1 MPSSLSLI
9 FPSFWFKVRDIIVF
23 LSPKLLEAIMDVS
36 HSVISNSLRSPR
48 LCYPWNS
55 PGKNTGVG
63 CHFLLQGIFPTEG
76 LNLVHLCLL
85 HWWAGSLPTEPQG
98 SHYRIINWTNFNSVV
113 SQGTGRPQA
122 KGWLVKQSE
131 HTHIYQLSLLSYF
144 SKEDIQMANRHMR
157 RCSTP
162 IIIIEMQIKNT
173 RYQLIAVRVAI
184 IKKSTNN
191 KSWRGCGEKG
201 TLLHCWWECTL
212 V

>member
-1 MPSSLSLI
+1 ML
-9 FPSFWFKVRDIIVF
+9 
-23 LSPKLLEAIMDVS
+23 
-36 HSVISNSLRSPR
+36 VISNSLRSPR
-48 LCYPWNS
+48 LCYH
-55 PGKNTGVG
+55 GI
-63 CHFLLQGIFPTEG
+63 LQARILEWVAISFSGIFPTEG

-98 SHYRIINWTNFNSVV
+98 SHYRIINWTNFNTVV

-122 KGWLVKQSE
+122 KGWLMKQSE

-201 TLLHCWWECTL
+201 TLHIPLCSQQHYL
-212 V
+212 Q

>member
-1 MPSSLSLI
+1 MLVTQSCPTLCDPPGSAIHGILQAKI
-9 FPSFWFKVRDIIVF
+9 
-23 LSPKLLEAIMDVS
+23 LE
-36 HSVISNSLRSPR
+36 
-48 LCYPWNS
+48 Y
-55 PGKNTGVG
+55 
-63 CHFLLQGIFPTEG
+63 FLLQGIFPTQG

-85 HWWAGSLPTEPQG
+85 HCEKVLYQLSHQG
-98 SHYRIINWTNFNSVV
+98 SQYRIINWTNFDTVV
-113 SQGTGRPQA
+113 SQGTGRPRA
-122 KGWLVKQSE
+122 KGWLVKLSE

-144 SKEDIQMANRHMR
+144 SKDIQMANRHMR

-191 KSWRGCGEKG
+191 KCWRGCGEKG
-201 TLLHCWWECTL
+201 TLVHCWWDCTL

>member
-1 MPSSLSLI
+1 MPPSLSLM
-9 FPSFWFKVRDIIVF
+9 FSSFWFKVRDIILF

-36 HSVISNSLRSPR
+36 HSVVSNSLQSPR
-48 LCYPWNS
+48 LCYPWDS

-76 LNLVHLCLL
+76 LNLAHLRLL
-85 HWWAGSLPTEPQG
+85 HWWAGSLPTEPPG
-98 SHYRIINWTNFNSVV
+98 SHYRIINWTNFNTVV
-113 SQGTGRPQA
+113 SQGTGRPR
-122 KGWLVKQSE
+122 VKAGRWSSQN
-131 HTHIYQLSLLSYF
+131 THIYQLSLLPYS
-144 SKEDIQMANRHMR
+144 SKEDIQMANRHTR

-162 IIIIEMQIKNT
+162 IITIEMQIKST

-201 TLLHCWWECTL
+201 TLLRCRWECTL